1 MPNLRYILSSS
12 GKFHH
17 FNTARALYEKNQLIK
32 IFSGYPWLKL
42 KNEKL
47 NKSFISSNGLYR
59 IFLHIYSK
67 IGNHIF
73 SKNLNKKI
81 SDFFEI
87 RNSLNIDSKVC
98 KYLNDNEADVLLAL
112 TSVGLRS
119 GQKMIKNDK
128 IYICEQSSSHIIYQ
142 NNILKEEYKEF
153 INKDYKVNNWFIDR
167 ALEEFENANII
178 LSPSSFVKKSFI
190 NSNHLDKVS
199 ILEFGVDNKNFFP
212 IKEFKKNQKH
222 FNVLFIATKSLR
234 KGLHYLIDAFEKF
247 RHPHKKLHIVG
258 GETEDEDF
266 FKKKINTDNM
276 VIYGHVNHL
285 KLNDIINKC
294 HVYVLPSIEDGY
306 GLTVTQA
313 AAAGCPCI
321 VTENTGAS
329 DFVKRNKC
337 GFIVPIRDSNS
348 IMEKLQTL
356 SDNKNLFTEMSYN
369 ASSNAKSQSWSDYV
383 EKLDNIVLNYKKNQ
397 KHKF

>member
-1 MPNLRYILSSS
+1 MSNLKYILSSS

-17 FNTARALYEKNQLIK
+17 FNTARALYEKNQLLK

-42 KNEKL
+42 KKEKL
-47 NKSFISSNGLYR
+47 NKSLVSSHGFNR
-59 IFLHIYSK
+59 IFLHLYNK
-67 IGNHIF
+67 IGSRIF
-73 SKNLNKKI
+73 SKNLNNKI

-87 RNSLNIDSKVC
+87 RNSLNIDNKVC
-98 KYLNDNEADVLLAL
+98 KYLNDNEADVLIAL
-112 TSVGLRS
+112 TSVGLKS
-119 GQKMIKNDK
+119 GKKMIKNDK

-153 INKDYKVNNWFIDR
+153 INKNYKVNNFFIDR

-178 LSPSSFVKKSFI
+178 LSPSSFVKKSFV
-190 NSNHLDKVS
+190 NSNCLNKVS
-199 ILEFGVDNKNFFP
+199 VLEFGVDNKNFFP
-212 IKEFKKNQKH
+212 IKEYKKNQNH

-234 KGLHYLIDAFEKF
+234 KGLHYLINAFEKF
-247 RHPHKKLHIVG
+247 RHPYKKLHIVG

-266 FKKKINTDNM
+266 FRKKINTDNM
-276 VIYGHVNHL
+276 IVYGHVNHL
-285 KLNDIINKC
+285 KLNDIINQC

-337 GFIVPIRDSNS
+337 GFVVPIRDPNS
-348 IMEKLQTL
+348 IVEKLQTL
-356 SDNKNLFTEMSYN
+356 ADNKNLLDKMSHN
-369 ASSNAKSQSWSDYV
+369 ASSNIKFQSWSDYV
-383 EKLDNIVLNYKKNQ
+383 EKLNNIVLDYKKN
-397 KHKF
+397 KLIN

>member
-1 MPNLRYILSSS
+1 
-12 GKFHH
+12 
-17 FNTARALYEKNQLIK
+17 
-32 IFSGYPWLKL
+32 
-42 KNEKL
+42 
-47 NKSFISSNGLYR
+47 
-59 IFLHIYSK
+59 
-67 IGNHIF
+67 
-73 SKNLNKKI
+73 
-81 SDFFEI
+81 
-87 RNSLNIDSKVC
+87 
-98 KYLNDNEADVLLAL
+98 
-112 TSVGLRS
+112 
-119 GQKMIKNDK
+119 
-128 IYICEQSSSHIIYQ
+128 
-142 NNILKEEYKEF
+142 
-153 INKDYKVNNWFIDR
+153 
-167 ALEEFENANII
+167 
-178 LSPSSFVKKSFI
+178 
-190 NSNHLDKVS
+190 
-199 ILEFGVDNKNFFP
+199 
-212 IKEFKKNQKH
+212 
-222 FNVLFIATKSLR
+222 
-234 KGLHYLIDAFEKF
+234 
-247 RHPHKKLHIVG
+247 
-258 GETEDEDF
+258 
-266 FKKKINTDNM
+266 M

-397 KHKF
+397 KT